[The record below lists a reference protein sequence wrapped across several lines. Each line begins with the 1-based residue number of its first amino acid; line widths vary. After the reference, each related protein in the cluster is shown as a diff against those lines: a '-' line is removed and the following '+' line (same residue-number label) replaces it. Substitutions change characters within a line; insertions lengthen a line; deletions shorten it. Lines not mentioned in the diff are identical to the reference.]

1 MKHVIRGLFAA
12 PILALAAV
20 LCIAPATASPA
31 PTAIEKVVIDTAQYD
46 TAAPATGSPAATA
59 FAAIEMIAPDA
70 TASPMGYK
78 EKGTAPCAEKLANT
92 ASSSSSTIGAHSI
105 FATPAPMTRSDDGN
119 TAVVSS
125 IASSNT
131 TVGMHAR
138 MSSTAPPNAL
148 GKISSSLNRQLL
160 AATNGAAPELVGN
173 TS

>member
-46 TAAPATGSPAATA
+46 TGSPAATA

-78 EKGTAPCAEKLANT
+78 EKGTAPCAEKLAST
-92 ASSSSSTIGAHSI
+92 ASSYSSGTNIVAHSI
-105 FATPAPMTRSDDGN
+105 FATPAPMTRSDNGN